1 MGEAG
6 LLVRLK
12 HKALTQGRV
21 YQHQVRSKMSEVHTD
36 VGRKYNFYLVIGK
49 PFICG
54 SGQLKA
60 SL

>member
-12 HKALTQGRV
+12 HREKALTQGRV

-36 VGRKYNFYLVIGK
+36 VREEIQFLSSNRETIYLWK
-49 PFICG
+49 W
-54 SGQLKA
+54 STK
-60 SL
+60 S